1 MERRNVTDSL
11 SADTP
16 GYAGM
21 SWSVEAT
28 LPISYQ
34 VRQTPRL
41 LDPDSD
47 ALARYAFDGPSNR
60 RLVII
65 EQRVYHLYG
74 AQLLDYLR
82 HRRLRGHL
90 VCVNAAEADKDLG
103 LSMRLIRAINDFGI
117 DRRQEPLIVIG
128 GGVILD
134 VAGWVASM
142 YRRGTPYIRIPT
154 SLIAQVDAGVGI
166 KTGVNHDNHK
176 NRLGSYHPP
185 LVSLVDTGFLA
196 TLPPRHVSNG
206 LAEIA
211 KLALMRD
218 ERLWRLLETHP
229 GQLVDSALGSRDHTV
244 RQIGTEVMG
253 RAIDGMLSE
262 LRTNLWEKNLRRP
275 VDFGHTFSPAIEM
288 AGLPDLL
295 HGEAVAVDIALSCCI
310 AAHRGLLTESALDSV
325 LRTLTHLGL
334 PVWHRTCQARLV
346 HAGLAEAVRHRGGR
360 QLLPLPVAPGRH
372 VFVDD
377 VTPDQLDH
385 ALHRLAQI
393 HQAGT
398 ATEPEVLCAT
408 SA

>member
-1 MERRNVTDSL
+1 MTDSL
-11 SADTP
+11 SAGPP
-16 GYAGM
+16 GHAGQ
-21 SWSVEAT
+21 SWSVEAS

-34 VRQTPRL
+34 VRQTPHL
-41 LDPDSD
+41 LNPDSD
-47 ALARYAFDGPSNR
+47 ALERYAFNGPSNR
-60 RLVII
+60 RLIVI
-65 EQRVYHLYG
+65 EQRLYHLYG
-74 AQLLDYLR
+74 ARLLDYLR

-90 VCVNAAEADKDLG
+90 VCVNAEEADKDLD

-117 DRRQEPLIVIG
+117 DRRQEPLIVVG

-134 VAGWVASM
+134 VVGWVASI

-154 SLIAQVDAGVGI
+154 SLIAQVDAAVGI

-185 LVSLVDTGFLA
+185 LVSLVDTEFLA
-196 TLPPRHVSNG
+196 TLPRRHVSNG

-211 KLALMRD
+211 KLALIRD
-218 ERLWRLLETHP
+218 ERLWRLLEAHS
-229 GQLVDSALGSRDHTV
+229 GQLVDSALGSRDHAV
-244 RQIGTEVMG
+244 HEIGTEVMS

-262 LRTNLWEKNLRRP
+262 LRTNLWEKNLQRP

-310 AAHRGLLTESALDSV
+310 AEGRGLLTETALHRV
-325 LRTLTHLGL
+325 LRTLTDLGL
-334 PVWHRTCQARLV
+334 PIWHRTCEARLV
-346 HAGLAEAVRHRGGR
+346 HAGLAESVRHRGGR

-377 VTPDQLDH
+377 VAPYELDR
-385 ALHRLAQI
+385 ALYRLAGLHR
-393 HQAGT
+393 AGT
-398 ATEPEVLCAT
+398 VTEPEVLCAT
-408 SA
+408 GA